1 MSDCGCTI
9 CVWTPARIFDLV
21 EHDDGTPV
29 DCFADAVPGD
39 NPYREKLIRRLWSM
53 YRYSMIDSIC
63 LDRWLQRVKDQAEI
77 IDGRYRL
84 LCSEWE
90 SRQGDLA
97 SIDMGWS
104 ETYEDH
110 STQAPTGSD
119 TVVRKS
125 EDIPQTAGAAS
136 SEWLSR
142 RDTDTSTPG
151 VTVKTDAD
159 GNRKHVS
166 NDMLN
171 AEEFG
176 RVEKALRSPY
186 TMYAKEFEK
195 LFANYWAMDGGCNCR
210 RGRSRFCACLAA

>member
-1 MSDCGCTI
+1 MSGCGCTI
-9 CVWTPARIFDLV
+9 CVWTPARIFELV
-21 EHDDGTPV
+21 EHDDGTPI
-29 DCFADAVPGD
+29 DCFDDAVPQD
-39 NPYREKLIRRLWSM
+39 NPYRDKLVARLWSM
-53 YRYSMIDSIC
+53 YRYSMIDSMC
-63 LDRWLQRVKDQAEI
+63 LDRWLQHVKDQAEI

-84 LCSEWE
+84 LCAEWE
-90 SRQGDLA
+90 SRQADLA

-104 ETYEDH
+104 ETFEDH

-125 EDIPQTAGAAS
+125 EDIPQSSGASA

-151 VTVKTDAD
+151 VTVKTDAN

-166 NDMLN
+166 NDALN
-171 AEEFG
+171 AEEFD

-195 LFANYWAMDGGCNCR
+195 LFANYWAINGGCGCR
-210 RGRSRFCACLAA
+210 REASSSSQCRG